1 MTASTLTPISPA
13 EVHGILARHLLGCGV
28 RSIRFRP
35 PLKLA
40 PAEADA
46 ALEIVRKSLKEL

>member
-1 MTASTLTPISPA
+1 MKTIYRDLFDHDVKVSACHAGL
-13 EVHGILARHLLGCGV
+13 ECGV
-28 RSIRFRP
+28 IAIAYP
-35 PLKLA
+35 DLA

>member
-1 MTASTLTPISPA
+1 MAVSTLTPISPA
-13 EVHGILARHLLGCGV
+13 EVHPILARHN
-28 RSIRFRP
+28 
-35 PLKLA
+35 LA